1 MAVGDIVQWPAEL
14 IAQLSAVATAGVK
27 RIHLVFLQGPNR
39 WAQNL
44 SDDRLYIRSKL
55 SSAKAG

>member
-27 RIHLVFLQGPNR
+27 RIHLCFSPGPESMGSKP
-39 WAQNL
+39 